1 MPCVFEKLGLKY
13 LHHVFL
19 MSQSTSL
26 GGFAKL
32 NVYSQENDPNLLHQ
46 DCICSVSP
54 FDTKLAPFPLAHQ
67 HRTKQNQ
74 FQLQAEP
81 PTNTNTKTENLT
93 PVEQER
99 LSQTFGGFT
108 VKQRLREEVE
118 SIAFS
123 QSRSRIFWILCR
135 ICPRRPLLL
144 CYKCSQSQYEWI

>member
-1 MPCVFEKLGLKY
+1 

-19 MSQSTSL
+19 ISQSTSL

-32 NVYSQENDPNLLHQ
+32 NVYSQENDPNLLQQ

-74 FQLQAEP
+74 FQLQAEL
-81 PTNTNTKTENLT
+81 PTNTHTKTENLT

-118 SIAFS
+118 SPFRKVGLVFFGSSAGSALVALYFS
-123 QSRSRIFWILCR
+123 ATNVLKANMGGYSDAMHCLWT
-135 ICPRRPLLL
+135 RR
-144 CYKCSQSQYEWI
+144 